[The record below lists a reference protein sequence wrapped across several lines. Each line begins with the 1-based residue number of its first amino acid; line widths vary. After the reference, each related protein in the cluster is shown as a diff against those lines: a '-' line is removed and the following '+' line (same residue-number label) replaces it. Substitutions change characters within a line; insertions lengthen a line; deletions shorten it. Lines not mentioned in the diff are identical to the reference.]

1 MIEARG
7 LSKHY
12 GDKVAVDRPAGDP
25 GPRGRPARQQTV
37 EGAVQPLPGGLS
49 LAAYR
54 IVQEALTNVRKHA
67 GPEAAAEVTLRYG
80 QDELVIRVADD
91 GRGSAGPPAKLP
103 RYGAARAV
111 PPDGQSGN
119 AGHGLAGMQER
130 AAVYGGTVQ
139 AGPHSGGGF
148 EVIARL
154 PFPPADRTASNP
166 PAASRGAA

>member
-91 GRGSAGPPAKLP
+91 GRGSASRRRSFPATAPPAPCRRTVSQATQVTAWLGCRSGPPCT
-103 RYGAARAV
+103 
-111 PPDGQSGN
+111 
-119 AGHGLAGMQER
+119 AGRFRRGR
-130 AAVYGGTVQ
+130 TPAAV
-139 AGPHSGGGF
+139 
-148 EVIARL
+148 
-154 PFPPADRTASNP
+154 
-166 PAASRGAA
+166 SR